1 MKTRGFLIIV
11 CFVFLLASCGPKP
24 EKTIIGKWK
33 RTKNPKTIEFL
44 EDGTVSI
51 VSGEWCAVGDY
62 KFINAKRVRLE
73 LGGIWALIGPI
84 IYNVSITQDKLI
96 LTTADGESSEY
107 QKVK

>member
-1 MKTRGFLIIV
+1 MKARGFLIIV

-24 EKTIIGKWK
+24 EKTIIGKWE
-33 RTKNPKTIEFL
+33 RTGDSKTIEFF

-51 VSGEWCAVGDY
+51 VKGEMCVGGDY
-62 KFINAKRVRLE
+62 KFIDAKRMRLE
-73 LGGIWALIGPI
+73 LGGVWALIGPI
-84 IYNVSITQDKLI
+84 IYNVSIAEDKLI